1 MAPAMPR
8 RAIMGFVACALVL
21 SGVGCVSVPKREPL
35 PSALASS
42 AKPLG
47 EPKFRTWGD
56 EVPPGL
62 EEWLTVGD
70 EVDAESYPALVG
82 RPHHY
87 LAISGGGPD
96 GAFAAG
102 LLVGWSAR
110 GDRPDFTVVTG
121 ISTGALTAPFVFL
134 GSDYDEVLRELF
146 TTITTEDVLKKR
158 NFFRKFFS
166 DSAMGSE
173 PLAALLERHIGE
185 PLMEAIAAESEKG
198 RSLYIGT
205 THLDAG
211 RPVIWN
217 IGNIARSGHPGALNL
232 IRRVLLASA
241 SIPAIFPPVLL
252 EVEADGRSYDEL
264 HVDGG
269 VTTQVFLYPTG
280 IEWSRVLEKLRV
292 PGVPRI
298 YIIRN

>member
-1 MAPAMPR
+1 MKTKHRVLAALVVSPAMPR
-8 RAIMGFVACALVL
+8 RAIVWFVACALVL

-70 EVDAESYPALVG
+70 EVDAESYPALFG

-87 LAISGGGPD
+87 LAISGGGAD

-110 GDRPDFTVVTG
+110 GDRPDFTMVTG
-121 ISTGALTAPFVFL
+121 ISTGALRAPFVFL
-134 GSDYDEVLRELF
+134 GPDYDEVLRELY

-158 NFFRKFFS
+158 NIFS
-166 DSAMGSE
+166 QLSGNSVMDSE
-173 PLAALLERHIGE
+173 PLAALLERLIDE
-185 PLMEAIAAESEKG
+185 PMMDAIA
-198 RSLYIGT
+198 
-205 THLDAG
+205 
-211 RPVIWN
+211 
-217 IGNIARSGHPGALNL
+217 
-232 IRRVLLASA
+232 
-241 SIPAIFPPVLL
+241 
-252 EVEADGRSYDEL
+252 
-264 HVDGG
+264 
-269 VTTQVFLYPTG
+269 
-280 IEWSRVLEKLRV
+280 
-292 PGVPRI
+292 
-298 YIIRN
+298 